1 MHCHGTPRFGSAIYL
16 VQGALAICADLL
28 PMFEPI
34 LILAEAHHSVIPAAR
49 GIGTVHIS
57 TSLKAGPE
65 RDAASQFVPVP

>member
-1 MHCHGTPRFGSAIYL
+1 MR
-16 VQGALAICADLL
+16 GALAVCTDLS

-34 LILAEAHHSVIPAAR
+34 SILAGAHHSVTPAAR
-49 GIGTVHIS
+49 GIDTVHIS